1 MHIILFFSF
10 KTSNTERAVASK
22 SLISCAKKIPLI
34 KTMVLLEQIRT
45 IDKKR
50 IRHYIGKLS
59 EKDMEQVDRCL
70 GISLDLKII
79 SN

>member
-1 MHIILFFSF
+1 M
-10 KTSNTERAVASK
+10 
-22 SLISCAKKIPLI
+22 I